1 MATNHFRRFSDIAF
15 LRRLDFELLLTF
27 LRQFEKYLTH
37 ERSLKFDENLLTFQY
52 QHLAEILLTPDSDMP
67 MELVEGLYFVHEL
80 AQKTSEETLYR
91 HLEKAGIFPPE
102 HLPVEDL
109 LLLTLIEKPEIL
121 DYLHAE
127 QYLVRPKK
135 FETLFCRSDCSPTI
149 TDDTMRLVETELNE
163 WFSTQRKGRGV
174 RIFHFVRPDGLWFL
188 VQHGKQLKCDFTH
201 EDNGDSRRIVYR
213 PGTFDVL
220 CFLQDRGEFRI
231 HTATKKERE
240 QYGRLFGRH
249 FFGNDAFFQK
259 GNDQK
264 KYLLDPL
271 KTLSKHTLA
280 CSDISGIKSVELLEI
295 HVTHDE
301 RDNLR
306 ETYRTETN
314 LLEHLEIL
322 AGRLTGD
329 ITIVRATFRLTFDGD
344 SKARCVTVCAP
355 NVTIYDRE
363 VDGLLVDRWLKSK
376 GFLIA

>member
-259 GNDQK
+259 GDDQK